1 MGDAI
6 LVALPVISLIAVAVG
21 LIVRG
26 SRQSKTQAK
35 VAKAVWKV
43 GMEPNGDATVVY
55 LYKEVGGKEVKR
67 DKFAR
72 VERAGDNYTD
82 RLLAMQE
89 AAELEVSILNSN
101 TRR

>member
-26 SRQSKTQAK
+26 SRLDKSQER
-35 VAKAVWKV
+35 VAKAVWRV
-43 GMEPNGDATVVY
+43 GVEPDGDATVVY

-72 VERAGDNYTD
+72 VERVGEYTD
-82 RLLAMQE
+82 KLLAMQQ
-89 AAELEVSILNSN
+89 AAELEASILNS
-101 TRR
+101 R